1 MRREPEDREGIK
13 AVLEAAHERA
23 LLDAESYQMIRG
35 ALAVSEGI
43 VADIMVPRSRMDLLD
58 VTQPIPYLV
67 ASVIET
73 AHSRF
78 PVYEGDRDNIIGILL
93 AKDLL
98 RCMLEPGIE
107 VRSLVRPA
115 VFIPESKRLNVLLRE
130 FRVSR
135 NHQAIVIDEHGGIS
149 GLVTMEDVLEQIVG
163 DIEDEFDETEEDSI
177 FPRARTSGACA
188 RPPRSR
194 TSTTC
199 SAASCPTTS
208 TTASA
213 AGWAA
218 AWAASRAVAI
228 TPKSTVCASRSP
240 AATPAAPSGCV
251 CDAWPGPIPPQS
263 HRSMSPTPRG
273 RLLRG
278 AAGLTLAGAAHALT
292 FAPGPL
298 PGWALAITQV
308 LALAV
313 AARVTLY
320 APSAR
325 QSWAR
330 GWLFSFATYALGLYW
345 IFISLHRYGD
355 LAAPLAAAAVLL
367 LSAFLAIFPATACAL
382 ARRYAPLEPD
392 SPPARALTGAL
403 TWAALWAGF
412 EWVRAVLLTG
422 FPWLNIGYAHVDSPL
437 AGWAP
442 LLGVH
447 GMALLAAFAAAAIA
461 TLWQP
466 SRKTPLDGRRA
477 LAAGLALALA
487 ATGWLLA
494 RIDWSRPF
502 GEPLNVRLIQG
513 NIEQSQKFDPAL
525 LDQSLRRHLELAALP
540 PMPGEPAPQLTI
552 LPETVMPVFQ
562 NQLDPRVWEAW
573 RAIAARQNSVIAM
586 GSPLLDVVGGRERY
600 TNSVIGFDG
609 ATPVEHLLAGSTAMR
624 YDKRHLVP
632 WGEYVPP
639 GFHWFVDM
647 LDIPLGDFDRGAE
660 RQTPFAVGGQHV
672 AFNICYEDLF
682 GPDLL
687 PALQPGPQ
695 GEPGATILVNV
706 SNLGWFGDSW
716 ALRQHLQIGRLRT
729 IETAR
734 PMLTATNTGI
744 TAAIDAKGHVAA
756 QLAPMQPGVL
766 PVSVQGMTGL
776 TPTPASATS
785 SRWRWW
791 AWC

>member
-1 MRREPEDREGIK
+1 MDRLLSLVRREPEDREGIK

-278 AAGLTLAGAAHALT
+278 AASLTLAGAAHALT

-422 FPWLNIGYAHVDSPL
+422 FPG
-437 AGWAP
+437 
-442 LLGVH
+442 
-447 GMALLAAFAAAAIA
+447 
-461 TLWQP
+461 
-466 SRKTPLDGRRA
+466 
-477 LAAGLALALA
+477 
-487 ATGWLLA
+487 
-494 RIDWSRPF
+494 
-502 GEPLNVRLIQG
+502 
-513 NIEQSQKFDPAL
+513 
-525 LDQSLRRHLELAALP
+525 
-540 PMPGEPAPQLTI
+540 
-552 LPETVMPVFQ
+552 
-562 NQLDPRVWEAW
+562 
-573 RAIAARQNSVIAM
+573 
-586 GSPLLDVVGGRERY
+586 
-600 TNSVIGFDG
+600 
-609 ATPVEHLLAGSTAMR
+609 
-624 YDKRHLVP
+624 
-632 WGEYVPP
+632 
-639 GFHWFVDM
+639 
-647 LDIPLGDFDRGAE
+647 
-660 RQTPFAVGGQHV
+660 
-672 AFNICYEDLF
+672 
-682 GPDLL
+682 
-687 PALQPGPQ
+687 
-695 GEPGATILVNV
+695 
-706 SNLGWFGDSW
+706 
-716 ALRQHLQIGRLRT
+716 
-729 IETAR
+729 
-734 PMLTATNTGI
+734 
-744 TAAIDAKGHVAA
+744 
-756 QLAPMQPGVL
+756 
-766 PVSVQGMTGL
+766 
-776 TPTPASATS
+776 
-785 SRWRWW
+785 
-791 AWC
+791 